1 MKIKEK
7 IKVLLHLFIIF
18 FKAGTFTFAGGLAM
32 LPVIERDVV
41 EKYRLMSKDEFL
53 EYATLSQTLPGVIAL
68 NCASFVGRHAAGVIG
83 MIVAGF
89 GATISAFVLMIVAT
103 ILLRFVPEGG
113 PVAGAFSAIRAASAA
128 LVLSAAFTLGQ
139 HNIKSIFSVIL
150 MLAAFTAVAFLNI
163 SAPIVVLL
171 AGAAGYF
178 HGKFGGRTTSAP
190 VDTGADG
197 SSGGEDME

>member
-1 MKIKEK
+1 MKIRDK

-41 EKYRLMSKDEFL
+41 EKYKLMSKDEFL

-68 NCASFVGRHAAGVIG
+68 NCASFVGRYAGGVAG
-83 MIVAGF
+83 MLVAGF

-113 PVAGAFSAIRAASAA
+113 PVAGAFRAIRAASAA

-150 MLAAFTAVAFLNI
+150 MLAAFTAVVFLNI

-178 HGKFGGRTTSAP
+178 YGKLGTHIPSTPA
-190 VDTGADG
+190 DTGANG
-197 SSGGEDME
+197 GSGGEDVK